1 MLPLSTSFLHR
12 GAGSR
17 VAHRSRLSVASRGA
31 TMVEYAV
38 IIIGVMFIA
47 AGAWRVLGTSMKKSA
62 SDSGEELGDRAG
74 GAGGERGGG
83 GSGGGGE
90 HAGGGGAGGGGGGG
104 GAGGGAGGKM
114 GASSK
119 VNVGGVGGGAGGGGS
134 GGGGADTGSTAAE
147 TGENDGTSADTADL
161 KFKRSLGIGFLA
173 AGVLA
178 IGYVIAKARNVKKEV
193 DAQGN
198 SPGDDPPPPIA

>member
-1 MLPLSTSFLHR
+1 
-12 GAGSR
+12 
-17 VAHRSRLSVASRGA
+17 
-31 TMVEYAV
+31 MVEYAV

-74 GAGGERGGG
+74 GSGGERGGG
-83 GSGGGGE
+83 GGD
-90 HAGGGGAGGGGGGG
+90 HAGGGGGGSG
-104 GAGGGAGGKM
+104 GGGAGGKM

-119 VNVGGVGGGAGGGGS
+119 VNVGGVGGGAGGGGT
-134 GGGGADTGSTAAE
+134 GGGGADTGSASAE

-178 IGYVIAKARNVKKEV
+178 IGYVIAKARNVKKEI

-198 SPGDDPPPPIA
+198 TPGDDPPPPIA